1 MERIRLNDSVSL
13 SRIIQ
18 GFWHIT
24 DWKRTPQENLDFINE
39 CLKLGVT
46 SFDTAEIYGDYEAE
60 SVLGEV
66 LKLDPS
72 LRSKIE
78 IITKTGINMASS
90 KRPYAFSH
98 YDTSYERIVSSC
110 RASLKKMNTT
120 YIDVFLIHREDP
132 LIDHEEVARALKDLH
147 NEGLIRSYGVSNFD
161 PFKFEALQSATGN
174 QLVTNQIEWNP
185 LVVEHINNG
194 LLDVLQK
201 HHVAPMIWSPLAQ
214 GHLFNPNKP
223 KAVKVAEVLSTLA
236 EKYDTA
242 IETIAFAYLLKH
254 PVKAMPISGSSQ
266 IERLKHA
273 VNALEIKLDREDW
286 YKIYIASGD
295 KWLR

>member
-1 MERIRLNDSVSL
+1 MERIQLSDSVSL

-18 GFWHIT
+18 GLWHIT
-24 DWKRTPQENLDFINE
+24 DWNRTPQENLDFVNA
-39 CLKLGVT
+39 CLKMGVT
-46 SFDTAEIYGDYEAE
+46 SFDTAEIYGDYEGEAAF
-60 SVLGEV
+60 GEV

-78 IITKTGINMASS
+78 IITKTGINMASP
-90 KRPYAFSH
+90 KRPYTIGH

-110 RASLKKMNTT
+110 KASLKKLNTEV
-120 YIDVFLIHREDP
+120 IDVFLIHREDP
-132 LIDHEEVARALKDLH
+132 LIDHEEVARALNDLKAQ
-147 NEGLIRSYGVSNFD
+147 GLIKSYGVSNFD
-161 PFKFEALQSATGN
+161 PFKFEALQAATHN

-185 LVVEHINNG
+185 LVFEHVNSG

-201 HHVAPMIWSPLAQ
+201 HHVSPMIWSPLAQ
-214 GHLFNPNKP
+214 GQLFNKARP
-223 KAVKVAEVLSTLA
+223 KASKVAQVLFDLA
-236 EKYDTA
+236 KKYDTA
-242 IETIAFAYLLKH
+242 PETIAFAFLLKH

-266 IERLKHA
+266 VTRLKHA
-273 VNALEIKLDREDW
+273 VDALDLNLEREDW

>member
-1 MERIRLNDSVSL
+1 MERITLNDSVSL

-18 GFWHIT
+18 GLWHIT
-24 DWKRTPQENLDFINE
+24 DWKRTPQENLAFVNE

-46 SFDTAEIYGDYEAE
+46 SFDLAEIYGDYEAE
-60 SVLGEV
+60 AVFGEV

-90 KRPYAFSH
+90 KRPYTIGH

-110 RASLKKMNTT
+110 KASLEKLNTT
-120 YIDVFLIHREDP
+120 YLDVFLIHREDP
-132 LIDHEEVARALKDLH
+132 LIDHEEVARALNDLKTQ
-147 NEGLIRSYGVSNFD
+147 GLIKSYGVSNFD
-161 PFKFEALQSATGN
+161 PFKFEALQEATHH

-185 LVVEHINNG
+185 LVFEHINSG
-194 LLDVLQK
+194 MLDVLQK
-201 HHVAPMIWSPLAQ
+201 HHVSPMIWSPLAQ
-214 GHLFNPNKP
+214 GQLFNPNKP
-223 KAVKVAEVLSTLA
+223 KALKVAQLLHVLA
-236 EKYDTA
+236 KKYKTA
-242 IETIAFAYLLKH
+242 PETVAFAYLLKH

-266 IERLKHA
+266 MTRLKHA
-273 VNALEIKLDREDW
+273 VDALDLNLDREDW
-286 YKIYIASGD
+286 YKIYTASGD

>member
-24 DWKRTPQENLDFINE
+24 DWKRTPQENLDFVYE

-46 SFDTAEIYGDYEAE
+46 SFDIAEIYGDYEAE
-60 SVLGEV
+60 SVFGEV
-66 LKLDPS
+66 LKLDPA

-90 KRPYAFSH
+90 KRPYTIGH
-98 YDTSYERIVSSC
+98 YDTSYDRIVASC
-110 RASLKKMNTT
+110 KTSLKKMNTT

-132 LIDHEEVARALKDLH
+132 LIDHEEVARALEDLTDQ
-147 NEGLIRSYGVSNFD
+147 GLIKSYGVSNFD
-161 PFKFEALQSATGN
+161 PFKFEALQAATGN

-185 LVVEHINNG
+185 LVFEHVNNG
-194 LLDVLQK
+194 NLDVLQK

-214 GHLFNPNKP
+214 GQLFNPNKP
-223 KAVKVAEVLSTLA
+223 KALKVAEVLTALA
-236 EKYDTA
+236 KKYETA
-242 IETIAFAYLLKH
+242 PETVAFAYLLKH
-254 PVKAMPISGSSQ
+254 PVKAMPISGSSKTS
-266 IERLKHA
+266 RLKHA
-273 VNALEIKLDREDW
+273 VDALDLNLEREDW
-286 YKIYIASGD
+286 YKIYVASGD

>member
-1 MERIRLNDSVSL
+1 MERIQLNDSVSL

-18 GFWHIT
+18 GLWHIT
-24 DWKRTPQENLDFINE
+24 DWKRTPQEHLAFVNE

-46 SFDTAEIYGDYEAE
+46 SFDIAEIYGDYEAE
-60 SVLGEV
+60 AVFGDV

-90 KRPYAFSH
+90 KRPYSIGH

-110 RASLKKMNTT
+110 KASLEKLNTT
-120 YIDVFLIHREDP
+120 YLDVFLIHREDP
-132 LIDHEEVARALKDLH
+132 LIDHEEVARALNDLKTQ
-147 NEGLIRSYGVSNFD
+147 GLIKAYGVSNFD
-161 PFKFEALQSATGN
+161 PFKFEALQEATHH

-185 LVVEHINNG
+185 LVFEHVTSG
-194 LLDVLQK
+194 MLDVLQK
-201 HHVAPMIWSPLAQ
+201 HHVSPMIWSPLAQ
-214 GHLFNPNKP
+214 GQLFNPNKP
-223 KAVKVAEVLSTLA
+223 KALKVAQLLHALA
-236 EKYDTA
+236 KKYKTA
-242 IETIAFAYLLKH
+242 PETVAFAYLLKH

-266 IERLKHA
+266 TTRLKHA
-273 VNALEIKLDREDW
+273 VDALDLKLDREDW
-286 YKIYIASGD
+286 YKIYTASGD